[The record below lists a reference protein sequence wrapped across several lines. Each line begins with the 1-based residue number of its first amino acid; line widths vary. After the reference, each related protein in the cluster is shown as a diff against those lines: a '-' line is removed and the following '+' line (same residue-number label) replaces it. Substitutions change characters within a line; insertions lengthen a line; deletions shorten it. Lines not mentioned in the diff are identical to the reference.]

1 MTAVRRGYLKNGLHA
16 LKGARL
22 RSFWTMLGIIIGVMS
37 VIVIVS
43 VGIGIKQQI
52 SGQIHKLGKNVVLI
66 RPAQLRNGRLSTL
79 TGGISSQ
86 LTARDVGLVDKV
98 PGVTAVAPLSAVLG
112 TPHGQHGDY
121 TDGLVIATT
130 PELPGL
136 LNQSMAYGIFL
147 SADDHGQMAAVLGQQ
162 AAQALFDDSV
172 PLGRSFT
179 FRGREFIVR
188 GIFNDFNNTPLSEQA
203 DFNKAIFIPYDVGQ
217 VLTNASAPTYEILAK
232 TSGQHT
238 AEVAASITEALKKNH
253 GGQADFTVLQQNQ
266 NIAQSDDIVG
276 LLTVMISVV
285 AGISL
290 LVGGIGIMNVMLVTV
305 TERMREIGI
314 RKAVGATN
322 RQILGQ
328 FLVEATLLSFTGGII
343 GIALACL
350 VDLGL
355 GVFTDLRPVIQWQVV
370 ALAAGV
376 SLLIG
381 IVFGSLPALKAAR
394 KDPIAALRAE

>member
-1 MTAVRRGYLKNGLHA
+1 MVR
-16 LKGARL
+16 
-22 RSFWTMLGIIIGVMS
+22 
-37 VIVIVS
+37 
-43 VGIGIKQQI
+43 
-52 SGQIHKLGKNVVLI
+52 
-66 RPAQLRNGRLSTL
+66 
-79 TGGISSQ
+79 
-86 LTARDVGLVDKV
+86 KV
-98 PGVTAVAPLSAVLG
+98 TGVTAVAPLSAVLG

-121 TDGLVIATT
+121 TGGLVVATT

-136 LNQSMAYGIFL
+136 LNQSMAYGMFL
-147 SADDHGQMAAVLGQQ
+147 TADDNGQMAAVLGQQ

-217 VLTNASAPTYEILAK
+217 VMTNGSAPTYEILAK
-232 TSGQHT
+232 TSGKHT
-238 AEVAASITEALKKNH
+238 HEVANSITETLKKSH
-253 GGQADFTVLQQNQ
+253 GGQADFNVLQQNQ

-370 ALAAGV
+370 VLAAGV

-381 IVFGSLPALKAAR
+381 ILFGSLPALKAAR